1 MKCVSKASC
10 MELTEVLTFK
20 YQSLKRGKTMNLK
33 YKYKYFLNKY
43 FSMYF
48 MLFNLLAL
56 KMSQQDR

>member
-1 MKCVSKASC
+1 
-10 MELTEVLTFK
+10 
-20 YQSLKRGKTMNLK
+20 MNLK